1 MKVIDPEYNEK
12 IMLSEVLDDLK
23 EIQKLKDLKDLKEVQ
38 KRIGLLIEK
47 IKKFIPS
54 GNPEKDNFDD
64 LNLHLDRVIKK
75 YGFPYLT

>member
-1 MKVIDPEYNEK
+1 MVDPDYNKK
-12 IMLSEVLDDLK
+12 IMLSEVVDDLK

-54 GNPEKDNFDD
+54 GNEDQDVFNTDPQK
-64 LNLHLDRVIKK
+64 VIEK